1 MFYLDL
7 IYFVTFINIIIII
20 AYNIYRNLF
29 CDATNTIAIIINII
43 KTKNNVLLG
52 SELFCK
58 PSLILILLLHI
69 IFTVNK
75 QAKINKTFC
84 NVSNFLNF

>member
-7 IYFVTFINIIIII
+7 IYFVTFININSIIINIIININIIII

-43 KTKNNVLLG
+43 KTKNNVLPG

-75 QAKINKTFC
+75 QAK
-84 NVSNFLNF
+84 